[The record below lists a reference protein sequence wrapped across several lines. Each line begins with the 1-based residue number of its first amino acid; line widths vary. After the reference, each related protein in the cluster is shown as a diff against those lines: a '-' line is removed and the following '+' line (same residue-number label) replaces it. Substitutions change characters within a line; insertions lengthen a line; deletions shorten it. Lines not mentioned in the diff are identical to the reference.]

1 MSDKKTKSKSY
12 DEMNNTELLKE
23 LAKNQKRMRFD
34 EYVSLFV
41 NFLLLAVLVFVVVYF
56 LPKADGL
63 VNTIKSIQEL
73 SEATQES
80 MEGINEVVQKVNT
93 VVEDN
98 AESVKD
104 ALVNVNKIDFEE
116 LNRAI
121 TNLSLVIE
129 TSSQDIEDAIANFNK
144 VDFSALNSGITNASD
159 IMSTV
164 NGVFGFLKDDKAE
177 E

>member
-1 MSDKKTKSKSY
+1 MSDKKNTGKSY
-12 DEMNNTELLKE
+12 DEMNNTELLRE

-34 EYVSLFV
+34 EYISLFV
-41 NFLLLAVLVFVVVYF
+41 NFLLLAVLIFVVVYF

-73 SEATQES
+73 TESTQES

-93 VVEDN
+93 IVEDN

-121 TNLSLVIE
+121 TNLSQVIE
-129 TSSQDIEDAIANFNK
+129 TSSQDIEDAISNFNK
-144 VDFSALNSGITNASD
+144 VDFSALNSGISKASD

-164 NGVFGFLKDDKAE
+164 NGVFGFLRDDKE
-177 E
+177 DE